1 MKISNLAKWIF
12 TKQNK
17 INNWEIKQIQNFNFK
32 HQNRQQRKRNIQIIN
47 KLFWVA
53 EITLKMPKNRGFL
66 RLCQT
71 SKKGHK
77 KHKQHCNHFI
87 YVYILHKQT
96 ESTTQPNNQVDK
108 KLAIWRFGWQNV
120 SEIANLVTKCQGV
133 ENQAICVNRTQRQFA
148 TSPICV
154 NRTQIANVLCSLQ
167 SKTFT
172 AKLLAP

>member
-1 MKISNLAKWIF
+1 MSGWNRVKNAK
-12 TKQNK
+12 K
-17 INNWEIKQIQNFNFK
+17 
-32 HQNRQQRKRNIQIIN
+32 
-47 KLFWVA
+47 
-53 EITLKMPKNRGFL
+53 RGFFAL
-66 RLCQT
+66 VPNQQ
-71 SKKGHK
+71 KGHK

-96 ESTTQPNNQVDK
+96 ESNSQPRNQVDK

-120 SEIANLVTKCQGV
+120 SEIANLVTKCQSV
-133 ENQAICVNRTQRQFA
+133 ENQAICVNRTQRRFA

-167 SKTFT
+167 PKTFT